1 MKAVFDSEGGEPVSE
16 MAIVDTF
23 TRLIF
28 GAQDGFSSS
37 DELIIQA
44 LRVVDASCALDDY
57 SDLGEYLRALGV
69 AEMIEL
75 VTRVQANLAGTLQA
89 TATVRASSNPRRRA
103 SR

>member
-1 MKAVFDSEGGEPVSE
+1 MKAAFDSGGGEPVSE

-37 DELIIQA
+37 EELIIQA

-57 SDLGEYLRALGV
+57 RDMGEYLRALGV

-75 VTRVQANLAGTLQA
+75 VTRMQANLAGTLQA
-89 TATVRASSNPRRRA
+89 TATVPASSNPRRRA

>member
-1 MKAVFDSEGGEPVSE
+1 MKAAVDSGAGEPVSE

-28 GAQDGFSSS
+28 AAQDGFNSRE
-37 DELIIQA
+37 ELIIQA
-44 LRVVDASCALDDY
+44 LRVVDTHVALDDY
-57 SDLGEYLRALGV
+57 RDIGEYLRALEV

-75 VTRVQANLAGTLQA
+75 VTRVQANLAGTLLA
-89 TATVRASSNPRRRA
+89 TATTRASSAHGGRA

>member
-1 MKAVFDSEGGEPVSE
+1 MKAALDSGAGEPVSE

-28 GAQDGFSSS
+28 AAQDGFDSSE
-37 DELIIQA
+37 ELIIQA
-44 LRVVDASCALDDY
+44 LRVVDTQVALDDY
-57 SDLGEYLRALGV
+57 SGMGEYLRALGV

-75 VTRVQANLAGTLQA
+75 VSRVQANLADTMLA
-89 TATVRASSNPRRRA
+89 ASTAPASSSPARRA

>member
-1 MKAVFDSEGGEPVSE
+1 MAAFDSGAGEPVSE

-37 DELIIQA
+37 EKLIIQA
-44 LRVVDASCALDDY
+44 LRVVDASVALDDY
-57 SDLGEYLRALGV
+57 GDMGEYLRALGV

-75 VTRVQANLAGTLQA
+75 VTRVQANLAGTLQDA
-89 TATVRASSNPRRRA
+89 AIAPSRSMPGRRA